1 MRVFAIHRVLSAM
14 KDAFSDGRVVGGYVD
29 RIQRGS
35 VFDRYLIIMD
45 RPLDIVSTVGID
57 TKNVSS
63 TA

>member
-1 MRVFAIHRVLSAM
+1 M